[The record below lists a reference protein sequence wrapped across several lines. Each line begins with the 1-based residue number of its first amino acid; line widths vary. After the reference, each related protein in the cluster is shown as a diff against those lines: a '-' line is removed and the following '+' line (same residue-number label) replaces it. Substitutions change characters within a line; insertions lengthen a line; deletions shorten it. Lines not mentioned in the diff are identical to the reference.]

1 VIKKM
6 KLACVQEEITI
17 QEFITQAVGEK
28 LKAMNY

>member
-1 VIKKM
+1 M